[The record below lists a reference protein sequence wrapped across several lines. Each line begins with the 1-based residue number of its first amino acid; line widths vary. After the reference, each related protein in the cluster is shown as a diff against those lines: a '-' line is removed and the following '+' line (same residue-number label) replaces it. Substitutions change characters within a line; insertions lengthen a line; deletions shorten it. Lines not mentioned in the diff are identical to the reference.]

1 MEAGAPVSEEKQDH
15 ANPDCI
21 IHCPCSHEESQLPPP
36 IEAGGVGRTC
46 EYGGAAITPAYRGGS
61 LLGGMIKRNGFPS
74 GSAGRPEMKC
84 SGLFNAGTGLPF

>member
-15 ANPDCI
+15 ANPDCM
-21 IHCPCSHEESQLPPP
+21 IHCSCSHEESQLPPP
-36 IEAGGVGRTC
+36 KRRESSGRDDKA
-46 EYGGAAITPAYRGGS
+46 ERIS
-61 LLGGMIKRNGFPS
+61 F